1 MPAAPENTAK
11 PGGIPAARSAAARAG
26 ACLHLAAAPSFALMA
41 LATMLDTSPMAMMC
55 AGGGGSPGEWS
66 LGGMAPMYLSMAAF
80 HLGPWL
86 EMVSG
91 RRGR

>member
-1 MPAAPENTAK
+1 MPAAADHTAK
-11 PGGIPAARSAAARAG
+11 PGGTSAARAS

-41 LATMLDTSPMAMMC
+41 LATMLDASPMATMC
-55 AGGGGSPGEWS
+55 SGGGGSPGEWS
-66 LGGMAPMYLSMAAF
+66 LGGMTPMYLLMAAF

-91 RRGR
+91 RRRR

>member
-1 MPAAPENTAK
+1 MPTATENTAK
-11 PGGIPAARSAAARAG
+11 PGGTPAARNAAARAG

-41 LATMLDTSPMAMMC
+41 LAAMLDASPAAAMC
-55 AGGGGSPGEWS
+55 AGGGWL
-66 LGGMAPMYLSMAAF
+66 LGGMAPMYLLMAAF